1 MIDCAPAT
9 CETLARTAP
18 HLVEAA
24 MPTVIG
30 LAVAV
35 GVAANTDEAGGE
47 S

>member
-1 MIDCAPAT
+1 MIDCTPTT

-18 HLVEAA
+18 PLVEAA
-24 MPTVIG
+24 MPTVVG

-35 GVAANTDEAGGE
+35 GVAANTDEAEAE

>member
-9 CETLARTAP
+9 CETLTRAAP

-24 MPTVIG
+24 MPTVVG

-35 GVAANTDEAGGE
+35 GVAANTDTEANQ
-47 S
+47 